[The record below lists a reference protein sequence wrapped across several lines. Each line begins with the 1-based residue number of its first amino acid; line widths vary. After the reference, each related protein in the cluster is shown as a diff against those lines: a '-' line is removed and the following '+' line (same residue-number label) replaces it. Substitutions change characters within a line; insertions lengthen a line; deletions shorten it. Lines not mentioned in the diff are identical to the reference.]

1 MVIREIG
8 RQVLETEAEAIRN
21 LIPRLGA
28 SFDAAVG
35 ALAACRGRVV
45 VSGMGKSGLIGAKI
59 AATLASTGTP
69 SNFLHPAEA
78 IHGDIG
84 MVTQGDVVLGI
95 SSSGE
100 TEEMC
105 RLVELLKRLGIP
117 MISLTGNL
125 ESTMAR
131 HSLVALDVGV
141 AREAG
146 PMGLVPTS
154 STTAALAMGD
164 ALAVALLETKGFTS
178 RDFAV
183 FHPGGR
189 IGREI
194 LKVEDL
200 MHGRANCPC
209 VGRNATMLEAIR
221 EISAKR
227 LGMTCIEGE
236 DGTLAGIIT
245 DGDLRRCL
253 EKGMELS
260 SCSVPDCMTANPVTI
275 SLGET
280 AARAL
285 NLLETKKITSLVVVS
300 TGRRIEGVLHL
311 HDLWRTQ
318 LF

>member
-1 MVIREIG
+1 VLIQEIG
-8 RQVLETEAEAIRN
+8 RQVLESEAEAIRD
-21 LIPRLGA
+21 LIPRLGQ
-28 SFDAAVG
+28 SFDAAV
-35 ALAACRGRVV
+35 ATLAACRGRVV

-117 MISLTGNL
+117 LISLTGNL

-131 HSLVALDVGV
+131 HSLVSLDVGV

-164 ALAVALLETKGFTS
+164 ALAVALLETKGFTA
-178 RDFAV
+178 RDFAIY
-183 FHPGGR
+183 HPGGR
-189 IGREI
+189 IGRDI
-194 LKVEDL
+194 LMVEDF
-200 MHGRANCPC
+200 MHPRENCPR
-209 VGRNATMLEAIR
+209 VASSASMLDAIR
-221 EISAKR
+221 EISARR
-227 LGMTCIEGE
+227 LGMTCVEAP

-253 EKGMELS
+253 ERGMDLS
-260 SCSVPDCMTANPVTI
+260 ICTARDCMTANPVTI
-275 SLGET
+275 SRGET

-285 NLLETKKITSLVVVS
+285 NQLESRKITSLVVIS
-300 TGRRIEGVLHL
+300 SERCLEGVLHL

>member
-8 RQVLETEAEAIRN
+8 RQVLESEAEAIRN
-21 LIPRLGA
+21 LIPRLGE
-28 SFDAAVG
+28 SFDAAVA

-69 SNFLHPAEA
+69 STFLHPAEA

-84 MVTQGDVVLGI
+84 MVTQGDVLLGI

-117 MISLTGNL
+117 LISLTGNL
-125 ESTMAR
+125 ESTLAR

-194 LKVEDL
+194 LMVEDL
-200 MHGRANCPC
+200 MHARNNCPC
-209 VGRNATMLEAIR
+209 VAKGASMLEAIR
-221 EISAKR
+221 EISSRR
-227 LGMTCIEGE
+227 LGMTCVEE
-236 DGTLAGIIT
+236 ADGTLAGIIT

-253 EKGMELS
+253 ERGMDLS
-260 SCSVPDCMTANPVTI
+260 SCTAQDCMVTNPVTV
-275 SLGET
+275 SKSET
-280 AARAL
+280 AALAL
-285 NLLETKKITSLVVVS
+285 NLLESRKITSLVVVS
-300 TGRRIEGVLHL
+300 PERRIEGVLHL

>member
-8 RQVLETEAEAIRN
+8 RLVLEAEAEAIRN

-28 SFDAAVG
+28 SFDAAVA
-35 ALAACRGRVV
+35 ALAACRGRVI

-105 RLVELLKRLGIP
+105 RLVELLKRLGVP
-117 MISLTGNL
+117 LISLTGDL

-178 RDFAV
+178 RDFAL

-194 LKVEDL
+194 LMVEDL
-200 MHGRANCPC
+200 MHARENCPR
-209 VGRNATMLEAIR
+209 VARTATMVEAIR

-227 LGMTCIEGE
+227 LGMTCVEAD

-253 EKGMELS
+253 ESGMDLS
-260 SCSVPDCMTANPVTI
+260 SSTVPDCMTGNPVTI
-275 SLGET
+275 SVGET

-285 NLLETKKITSLVVVS
+285 NLLETRRITSLVVVS

>member
-1 MVIREIG
+1 MVTREIG
-8 RQVLETEAEAIRN
+8 RQVLESEAEAIRN

-28 SFDAAVG
+28 SFDAAVA
-35 ALAACRGRVV
+35 ALASCRGRVV

-84 MVTQGDVVLGI
+84 MVTQGDIVIGI
-95 SSSGE
+95 SASGE

-117 MISLTGNL
+117 LISLTGNL
-125 ESTMAR
+125 ASTLAR
-131 HSLVALDVGV
+131 HSLVSLDVGV
-141 AREAG
+141 LREAG

-178 RDFAV
+178 RDFAA

-194 LKVEDL
+194 LMVEDL
-200 MHGRANCPC
+200 MHAAENCPR
-209 VGRNATMLEAIR
+209 VATSVSMIEAIR
-221 EISAKR
+221 EISLKK
-227 LGMTCIEGE
+227 LGMTCVENA

-253 EKGMELS
+253 ERGMNLS
-260 SCSVPDCMTANPVTI
+260 SCRAADCMTAHPMTV
-275 SLGET
+275 SASET

-285 NLLETKKITSLVVVS
+285 NLLESRKITSLVVLS
-300 TGRRIEGVLHL
+300 AEQRIEGVLHL

>member
-1 MVIREIG
+1 MVIRDIG
-8 RQVLETEAEAIRN
+8 RQVLEAEAEAIRN

-28 SFDAAVG
+28 SFEAAVT

-59 AATLASTGTP
+59 SATLASTGTP

-117 MISLTGNL
+117 LISLTGNL
-125 ESTMAR
+125 QSTLAR

-141 AREAG
+141 TREAG

-178 RDFAV
+178 RDFAL

-194 LKVEDL
+194 LMVEDL
-200 MHGRANCPC
+200 MHTHENCPR
-209 VGRNATMLEAIR
+209 VGKSATMLEAIR
-221 EISAKR
+221 EISSRR
-227 LGMTCIEGE
+227 LGMTCVEAA

-253 EKGMELS
+253 ERGMDLS
-260 SCSVPDCMTANPVTI
+260 SCSAQECMVQSPLTI
-275 SLGET
+275 SKRET
-280 AARAL
+280 AALAL
-285 NLLETKKITSLVVVS
+285 NLLESRKITSLVVVS
-300 TGRRIEGVLHL
+300 PERHIEGVLHL